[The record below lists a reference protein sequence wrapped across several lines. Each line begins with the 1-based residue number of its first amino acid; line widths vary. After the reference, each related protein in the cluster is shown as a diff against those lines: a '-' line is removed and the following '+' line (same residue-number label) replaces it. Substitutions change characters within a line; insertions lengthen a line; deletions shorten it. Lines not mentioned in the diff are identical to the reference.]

1 MSLRMKSAEFESGIF
16 FFFEN
21 YIKYKQLFQYIFFAC
36 YKNVELVYVAAE

>member
-16 FFFEN
+16 FFLN